1 MATVGVVSAGFSG
14 VQGDAKRIGGV
25 SCQGIGDPNMEGMGV
40 AIGLVVGK
48 GVGVASRLPAGFLRE
63 VLVGP
68 VDARGLVDAVV
79 FVGFGAVEEVDFFGG
94 ATFDVHPVSPIRN
107 AASTIIVRIRG

>member
-25 SCQGIGDPNMEGMGV
+25 SCQGMGV
-40 AIGLVVGK
+40 ATGLVVGK
-48 GVGVASRLPAGFLRE
+48 GVGVAFGLPAVFLRGF
-63 VLVGP
+63 LVGP
-68 VDARGLVDAVV
+68 VDARGLVDAAV
-79 FVGFGAVEEVDFFGG
+79 FAGFGAVEEVDFFGG
-94 ATFDVHPVSPIRN
+94 AAFDVHPVSPIRN